1 MPYRGQRRR
10 YNPYAG
16 SGGRLSDLMLAQG
29 EQQANLAREQGD
41 IWGQFLQNVG
51 QTAGATLQAYQK
63 DERERPARER
73 RERLDELG
81 LDAAEAGARTAQ
93 KAAREAMILENQAA
107 NLMFREYKD
116 GTYGVENFPE
126 QLEGLRAAG
135 LGHLA
140 KDMIENY
147 GSMHEATVTYKKSLK
162 TALGHTMK
170 GVADGDFEGMSMA
183 LAYAVKNEML
193 RAEDAENILKDIR
206 ENPERIAVIRNGFI
220 NEAGLDVYGDP
231 VTLGQGDILTRP
243 APGGT
248 FKEVARGGKQPAK
261 LQNVGKGQVALFL
274 DAETGLP
281 QLAEDG
287 TPIVFYGP
295 EDTPTATS
303 QLTSTMSGRQQ
314 YQKETG
320 AAGFV
325 LNQLGQ
331 MKRALAEV
339 KQSGQLFAGTAPIIM
354 IFNKILDPNSVVRES
369 EYNRTLEGQPILAQ
383 MQGLWDRMTV
393 GGAGVTVENLEA
405 YVNMAETLAQGNKE
419 YISAT
424 RKNWRRIAN
433 DYGLNPAHIIGDDP
447 NWEQM
452 TEGGAAR
459 PPVAFDTDGNPL

>member
-51 QTAGATLQAYQK
+51 QTAGDTLQAYQQ
-63 DERERPARER
+63 DERERPERER

-81 LDAAEAGARTAQ
+81 LDAAEASARQAA
-93 KAAREAMILENQAA
+93 KKAREAMILENQAA
-107 NLMFREYKD
+107 NLVFREYKD

-147 GSMHEATVTYKKSLK
+147 GSMHEATVTYRKSLK

-170 GVADGDFEGMSMA
+170 GVADGDFDGMSLA

-193 RAEDAENILKDIR
+193 REEDAENILRDIR

-220 NEAGLDVYGDP
+220 NEAGLEVHGDP
-231 VTLGQGDILTRP
+231 VTLAPGDILTRP

-248 FKEVARGGKQPAK
+248 FEEVARGGKQPAK
-261 LQNVGKGQVALFL
+261 MQTIGKGNVALFL
-274 DAETGLP
+274 DPETGLP

-295 EDTPTATS
+295 KDTPTATS

-320 AAGFV
+320 AAGFI
-325 LNQLGQ
+325 LNQVGQ
-331 MKRALAEV
+331 MKRALEQV
-339 KQSGQLFAGTAPIIM
+339 KRGELFAGSQPIIT
-354 IFNKILDPNSVVRES
+354 IFNKILDPTSVVRES
-369 EYNRTLEGQPILAQ
+369 EYNRTLEGQPILQQ
-383 MQGLWDRMTV
+383 MQGWWDQNFGR
-393 GGAGVTVENLEA
+393 GGAGVTAENLEA

-424 RKNWRRIAN
+424 RENWRRIAN
-433 DYGLNPAHIIGDDP
+433 DYGLNSAHIIGDDP